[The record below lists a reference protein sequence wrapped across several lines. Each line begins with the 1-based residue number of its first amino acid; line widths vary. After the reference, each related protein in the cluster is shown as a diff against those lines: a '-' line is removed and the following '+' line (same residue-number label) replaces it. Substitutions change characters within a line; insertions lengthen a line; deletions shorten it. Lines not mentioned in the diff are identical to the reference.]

1 MEGRSTK
8 ASAAL
13 RFYIQGNVWYSFSM
27 KVESWMVKEVITITS
42 RADIRE
48 ALTVMKKHSVRH
60 LPVVD
65 GGVFTGLVA
74 LGDLKQAIIA
84 SMIEQLKVSDVMIRE
99 PFTVTRDTSL
109 EKAAQ
114 IIYEKRIGCLPVV
127 EDGEIVGILTVND
140 ILKAFIEIMG
150 VLKGGSRIDVILK
163 DVHGS
168 FDEVVSIIEAKGG
181 YIISAG
187 MTMNG
192 EENVHH
198 FRISGGDSGEIA
210 RELANTGYR
219 GVKVID

>member
-1 MEGRSTK
+1 
-8 ASAAL
+8 
-13 RFYIQGNVWYSFSM
+13 M
-27 KVESWMVKEVITITS
+27 KVETWMVSDVITIGS

-65 GGVFTGLVA
+65 GGRFAGLVT
-74 LGDLKQAIIA
+74 LGDLKQAILA
-84 SMIEQLKVSDVMIRE
+84 SMIEQLKVNDVMIRE
-99 PFTVTRDTSL
+99 PFTVTRETPL

-114 IIYEKRIGCLPVV
+114 IIYEQRIGCLPVV
-127 EDGEIVGILTVND
+127 EEGSVVGILTVND

-150 VLKGGSRIDVILK
+150 VLKAGSRVDVVLK
-163 DVHGS
+163 NVHGS

-192 EENVHH
+192 DDNIHH
-198 FRISGGDSGEIA
+198 FRISGGDTAGMA
-210 RELANTGYR
+210 RELVNLGYK

>member
-1 MEGRSTK
+1 
-8 ASAAL
+8 
-13 RFYIQGNVWYSFSM
+13 M
-27 KVESWMVKEVITITS
+27 KVESWMVKDVITITS
-42 RADIRE
+42 NAGIRE

-65 GGVFTGLVA
+65 GGAFVGLVA
-74 LGDLKQAIIA
+74 LGDLKQAILA
-84 SMIEQLKVSDVMIRE
+84 SIIEQLKVSDVMIRE

-127 EDGEIVGILTVND
+127 EDGVIVGILTVND
-140 ILKAFIEIMG
+140 ILKAFIDIMG

-163 DVHGS
+163 SVHGS
-168 FDEVVSIIEAKGG
+168 FAEVISIIEANGG

-192 EENVHH
+192 EENIHH
-198 FRISGGDSGEIA
+198 FRISGGETGAIA
-210 RELANTGYR
+210 RELTNLGYR
-219 GVKVID
+219 GVKVTD

>member
-1 MEGRSTK
+1 
-8 ASAAL
+8 
-13 RFYIQGNVWYSFSM
+13 M
-27 KVESWMVKEVITITS
+27 KVESWMVKDVITITS
-42 RADIRE
+42 NAGIRE

-65 GGVFTGLVA
+65 GGAFVGLVA
-74 LGDLKQAIIA
+74 LGDLKQAILA
-84 SMIEQLKVSDVMIRE
+84 SIIEQLKVSDVMIRE

-127 EDGEIVGILTVND
+127 EDVVFFGKMTANE
-140 ILKAFIEIMG
+140 ILKAFIDIMG

-163 DVHGS
+163 SVHGS
-168 FDEVVSIIEAKGG
+168 FDEVISIIEANGG

-192 EENVHH
+192 EENIHH
-198 FRISGGDSGEIA
+198 FRISGGETGAIA
-210 RELANTGYR
+210 RELTNLGYR
-219 GVKVID
+219 GVKVTD

>member
-1 MEGRSTK
+1 
-8 ASAAL
+8 
-13 RFYIQGNVWYSFSM
+13 M
-27 KVESWMVKEVITITS
+27 KVESWMVKDVITITS
-42 RADIRE
+42 KAGIKE

-65 GGVFTGLVA
+65 GDSLVGLVA
-74 LGDLKQAIIA
+74 LGDLKQAILA

-99 PFTVTRDTSL
+99 PYTVTRDTSL

-114 IIYEKRIGCLPVV
+114 VIYEKRIGCLPVV
-127 EDGEIVGILTVND
+127 EDGEIVGIITVND
-140 ILKAFIEIMG
+140 ILKAFIDIMG

-163 DVHGS
+163 SVHGS

-192 EENVHH
+192 EENIHH
-198 FRISGGDSGEIA
+198 FRISGGEPGEIA
-210 RELANTGYR
+210 RELTSLGYR
-219 GVKVID
+219 GVKVTD

>member
-1 MEGRSTK
+1 
-8 ASAAL
+8 
-13 RFYIQGNVWYSFSM
+13 
-27 KVESWMVKEVITITS
+27 MVKDVITITS
-42 RADIRE
+42 NAGIRE

-65 GGVFTGLVA
+65 GDTFVGLVA
-74 LGDLKQAIIA
+74 LGDLKQAILA
-84 SMIEQLKVSDVMIRE
+84 SMIEQLKVCDVMIRE
-99 PFTVTRDTSL
+99 PFTITRDASL

-127 EDGEIVGILTVND
+127 EDGAIVGILTVND
-140 ILKAFIEIMG
+140 ILKAFIDIMG

-163 DVHGS
+163 SVHGS

-192 EENVHH
+192 EENIHH
-198 FRISGGDSGEIA
+198 FRISGGDTGGIA
-210 RELANTGYR
+210 QELTNLGYR